1 MHEAGIRLQAPGQR
15 AAIRLQ
21 ALAALPAGT
30 VVAVFESTED
40 AGHAAV
46 QLLTNDPDTCLWL
59 RGGRPASAAIR
70 GARAERSLLIRLLR
84 GFGDEELMVRE
95 VLRQADDGRCV
106 LVVHDSKA
114 ASLDVLHDASHIYHF
129 GLWTIR
135 ALK

>member
-1 MHEAGIRLQAPGQR
+1 MRLQTPEQR
-15 AAIRLQ
+15 AAIRSQ
-21 ALAALPAGT
+21 ALAALPTGT
-30 VVAVFESTED
+30 VVAVFESTDD

-46 QLLTNDPDTCLWL
+46 QLLTNDPDTCMWL
-59 RGGRPASAAIR
+59 RGGKQACAAIR
-70 GARAERSLLIRLLR
+70 EARAERSLLIRLLR

-114 ASLDVLHDASHIYHF
+114 AWLDVLRDASHIYQF

-135 ALK
+135 ILK